1 MNLYSNAQCFPGE
14 WLPPTNHLWPVLE
27 VGRKWWP
34 SPQQLWQ
41 LSQWNGMTVGTDS
54 PPTQLLVCDGYMWHL
69 EPLLG
74 TVTRPV
80 FRPQLS
86 SSKPQH
92 GGQLLVPQL
101 RQHGVFYR
109 TTAVAMGPC
118 YHAVDAAG
126 TCDASSGTHI
136 LYTRPIRRKNFRR
149 TARSSG
155 IRSNCIISH
164 R

>member
-1 MNLYSNAQCFPGE
+1 MDLYSNVQWFPGE
-14 WLPPTNHLWPVLE
+14 WLPPTNHLWPVSE

-34 SPQQLWQ
+34 SPQIWQ
-41 LSQWNGMTVGTDS
+41 FSQWNGMTVGTDS
-54 PPTQLLVCDGYMWHL
+54 PPTQLLVCDGYTWHL

-80 FRPQLS
+80 FRPLLS

-101 RQHGVFYR
+101 GRHGGYS
-109 TTAVAMGPC
+109 TEPQQWPWC

-126 TCDASSGTHI
+126 TCDGSSGTHI